1 MAIDKQIT
9 LKPDQVKEK
18 ILQFVENNI
27 VLESKGL
34 LKNSMNLVGEP
45 GVAKTSSII
54 QVCIENNIGYE
65 KVNLANI
72 DDLGD

>member
-1 MAIDKQIT
+1 MAIDKQRT

-34 LKNSMNLVGEP
+34 LKNTINFVGEP
-45 GVAKTSSII
+45 GVKFH
-54 QVCIENNIGYE
+54 
-65 KVNLANI
+65 
-72 DDLGD
+72 

>member
-9 LKPDQVKEK
+9 LKPDQVKAK

-34 LKNSMNLVGEP
+34 LKNTINFVGEP

-54 QVCIENNIGYE
+54 QACIENNIGYE
-65 KVNLANI
+65 KINLANI

>member
-9 LKPDQVKEK
+9 LKPDQVKAK

-34 LKNSMNLVGEP
+34 LKNTINFVGEP
-45 GVAKTSSII
+45 GVKFH
-54 QVCIENNIGYE
+54 
-65 KVNLANI
+65 
-72 DDLGD
+72 